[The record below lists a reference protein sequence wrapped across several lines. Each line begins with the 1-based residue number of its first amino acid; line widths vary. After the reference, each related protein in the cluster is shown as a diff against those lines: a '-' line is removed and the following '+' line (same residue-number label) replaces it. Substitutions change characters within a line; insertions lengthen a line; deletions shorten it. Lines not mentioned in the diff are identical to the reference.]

1 MRNEIVHIGAGE
13 LNYEI
18 RNIMKVV
25 ERVKA
30 LVLEVNLENI
40 GDPVAK
46 GEKIPPWMKEI
57 ISKLS
62 MEDCSYSYCPSKGL
76 QETRE

>member
-13 LNYEI
+13 LSYEI

-30 LVLEVNLENI
+30 
-40 GDPVAK
+40 GRTAP
-46 GEKIPPWMKEI
+46 G
-57 ISKLS
+57 S
-62 MEDCSYSYCPSKGL
+62 
-76 QETRE
+76 